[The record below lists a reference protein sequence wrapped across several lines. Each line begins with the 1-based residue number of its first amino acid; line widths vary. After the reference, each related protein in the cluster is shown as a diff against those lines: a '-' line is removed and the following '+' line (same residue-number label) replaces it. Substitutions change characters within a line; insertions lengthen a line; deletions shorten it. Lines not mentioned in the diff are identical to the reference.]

1 VIRVIP
7 LAGLLLYSLWMIR
20 RAAHA
25 RQVKSSSDSA
35 AVRIVP
41 AADLE
46 ADPPRSPAAG
56 VSWTVDDERQLI
68 RLLTDSAP

>member
-25 RQVKSSSDSA
+25 RQ
-35 AVRIVP
+35 
-41 AADLE
+41 DLE
-46 ADPPRSPAAG
+46 ADPARSPAPG